1 MRPALRNVLDAPDL
15 HLSLVEA
22 GGPGALERGIDW
34 VHGSDLL
41 DPTPFLA
48 DGQVVL
54 TTGTQFADAS
64 EPDYSDYVQRL
75 VRRGV
80 RGLGFGT
87 EVIRAGT
94 PAELVA
100 ACRASAL
107 PLFEVPYRTPFIA
120 VVRAVA
126 DLLDRDAHE
135 RDDWARQAQRAL
147 SLAALRPHP
156 IDAVLSEL
164 HRQLGHPV
172 LLVGADA
179 SVRESQAAPAPAPAA
194 ASTRSGAPVAT
205 AGARQAGARE
215 TSARGDLAHRIV
227 ARDAVGREAARLL
240 DRGQR
245 ASSSIAVGAAGTTGT
260 TGATGGEHAT
270 LQTIGRAGELLG
282 VLAFTSPTSASLDR
296 AAQSVITGVVALLG
310 LALEHDRS
318 RARDGVALR
327 AALLDEAL
335 RGAPETAAR
344 LARDTG
350 NPFPADP
357 LVIARVRQA
366 ASETEVLLRDTTSAS
381 ANGLVFASR
390 TADGL
395 LLCGSPARVTALA
408 ERARSRAAAVGLSRP
423 VALSSLAEA
432 AEHAQL
438 ACARAGSGR
447 LVRFDDLV
455 QNGMRSALDADR
467 LRAVA
472 EALIGPVREHDARFR
487 SGLLEAS
494 RVWLEHN
501 GQWERAAA
509 ELGMHRHTLK
519 ARIRQVEQLTSTSLD
534 SFAARAELWLALTSS
549 EAAPESGTGTGTG
562 TATR

>member
-1 MRPALRNVLDAPDL
+1 MRPALRNMLDAPDL
-15 HLSLVEA
+15 HLTLVEA
-22 GGPGALERGIDW
+22 GDPGALDRGIDW

-64 EPDYSDYVQRL
+64 APDYSDYVQRL

-94 PAELVA
+94 PAELVT
-100 ACRASAL
+100 ACRASSL

-147 SLAALRPHP
+147 SLAALRPQP
-156 IDAVLSEL
+156 IEAVLGEL

-172 LLVGADA
+172 FLIGADA
-179 SVRESQAAPAPAPAA
+179 SVRGSQAASAP
-194 ASTRSGAPVAT
+194 
-205 AGARQAGARE
+205 
-215 TSARGDLAHRIV
+215 
-227 ARDAVGREAARLL
+227 ARDAVGAEAARLL

-245 ASSSIAVGAAGTTGT
+245 ASSSIAIAIGAPSAASAAGAAG
-260 TGATGGEHAT
+260 AAAGEHAT

-282 VLAFTSPTSASLDR
+282 VLAVTSPTSASLDR

-318 RARDGVALR
+318 RARDGISLR

-350 NPFPADP
+350 NPFPAEP
-357 LVIARVRQA
+357 LVVARVRQA

-381 ANGLVFASR
+381 ADGLVFASR

-395 LLCGSPARVTALA
+395 ILCGSPARIAALA

-423 VALSSLAEA
+423 VTLPALAEA

-438 ACARAGSGR
+438 AGARAGSGQ

-455 QNGMRSALDADR
+455 QNGMRSALDAER

-472 EALIGPVREHDARFR
+472 EALIGPVREHDARFQT
-487 SGLLEAS
+487 GLLEAS

-501 GQWERAAA
+501 GQWEKAAA

-534 SFAARAELWLALTSS
+534 SFAARAELWLALTSAEVS
-549 EAAPESGTGTGTG
+549 
-562 TATR
+562 

>member
-15 HLSLVEA
+15 HLTLVEA
-22 GGPGALERGIDW
+22 GAPGALDRGIDW

-48 DGQVVL
+48 EGQVVL
-54 TTGTQFADAS
+54 TTGTQFADAAG
-64 EPDYSDYVQRL
+64 PDYSDYVQRL
-75 VRRGV
+75 ARRGV

-156 IDAVLSEL
+156 IEAVLSEL

-172 LLVGADA
+172 LLIGADA
-179 SVRESQAAPAPAPAA
+179 SVRESQAAPAAAPTAA
-194 ASTRSGAPVAT
+194 APEPA
-205 AGARQAGARE
+205 AGARDSVGA
-215 TSARGDLAHRIV
+215 
-227 ARDAVGREAARLL
+227 EAARLL

-245 ASSSIAVGAAGTTGT
+245 ASSSLSLGEPGAA
-260 TGATGGEHAT
+260 AGEHAT

-282 VLAFTSPTSASLDR
+282 VLAVTSPTSASLDR

-318 RARDGVALR
+318 RARDGIALR

-335 RGAPETAAR
+335 RGSPVTAAR

-350 NPFPADP
+350 NPFPDEP
-357 LVIARVRQA
+357 LVVARLRQA

-381 ANGLVFASR
+381 TDGLVFASR
-390 TADGL
+390 TTDGVI
-395 LLCGSPARVTALA
+395 LCGSPTRIAALA
-408 ERARSRAAAVGLSRP
+408 ERARSRAAAVGLSNP
-423 VALSSLAEA
+423 VALPALAEA

-438 ACARAGSGR
+438 ACARAGAGQ

-472 EALIGPVREHDARFR
+472 EALIGPVREHDARFQT
-487 SGLLEAS
+487 GLVEAS
-494 RVWLEHN
+494 RVWLECN
-501 GQWERAAA
+501 GQWEKAAA

-534 SFAARAELWLALTSS
+534 SFAARAELWLALTSA
-549 EAAPESGTGTGTG
+549 EAS
-562 TATR
+562 

>member
-15 HLSLVEA
+15 HLTLVEA
-22 GGPGALERGIDW
+22 GAPGALDRGIDW

-48 DGQVVL
+48 EGQVVL
-54 TTGTQFADAS
+54 TTGTQFVDAAG
-64 EPDYSDYVQRL
+64 PDYSDYVQRL
-75 VRRGV
+75 ARRGV
-80 RGLGFGT
+80 RGVGFGT

-147 SLAALRPHP
+147 SLAALRPNP
-156 IDAVLSEL
+156 IEAVLSEL

-172 LLVGADA
+172 LLIGADA
-179 SVRESQAAPAPAPAA
+179 SVRESQAAPAAAPTAAAPEPAA
-194 ASTRSGAPVAT
+194 G
-205 AGARQAGARE
+205 
-215 TSARGDLAHRIV
+215 
-227 ARDAVGREAARLL
+227 ARDAVGAEAARLL

-245 ASSSIAVGAAGTTGT
+245 ASSSLSLGEPGAA
-260 TGATGGEHAT
+260 AGEHAT

-282 VLAFTSPTSASLDR
+282 VLAVTSPTSASLDR

-318 RARDGVALR
+318 RARDGIALR

-335 RGAPETAAR
+335 RGSPETAAR

-350 NPFPADP
+350 NPFPDEP
-357 LVIARVRQA
+357 LVVARLRQA

-381 ANGLVFASR
+381 TDGLVFASR
-390 TADGL
+390 TTDGVI
-395 LLCGSPARVTALA
+395 LCGSPTRIAALA
-408 ERARSRAAAVGLSRP
+408 ERARSRAAAVGLSNP
-423 VALSSLAEA
+423 VALPALAEA

-438 ACARAGSGR
+438 ACARAGAGQ

-472 EALIGPVREHDARFR
+472 EALIGPVREHDARFQT
-487 SGLLEAS
+487 GLVEAS
-494 RVWLEHN
+494 RVWLECN
-501 GQWERAAA
+501 GQWEKAAA

-534 SFAARAELWLALTSS
+534 SFAARAELWLALTSVD
-549 EAAPESGTGTGTG
+549 GT
-562 TATR
+562 

>member
-15 HLSLVEA
+15 HLTLVEA

-54 TTGTQFADAS
+54 TTGTQFVDAS

-100 ACRASAL
+100 ACRAAAL

-156 IDAVLSEL
+156 IEAVLAEL

-172 LLVGADA
+172 FLVGADA
-179 SVRESQAAPAPAPAA
+179 SVRESQAAPAAAPTA
-194 ASTRSGAPVAT
+194 VAT
-205 AGARQAGARE
+205 AGARDAGARE
-215 TSARGDLAHRIV
+215 TRARGDVTRGMV
-227 ARDAVGREAARLL
+227 ARDVVGSEAARLL

-245 ASSSIAVGAAGTTGT
+245 ASSSIAVGPAGGTGT
-260 TGATGGEHAT
+260 AGAAAGEHAT

-282 VLAFTSPTSASLDR
+282 VLAVSSPTSASLDR

-318 RARDGVALR
+318 RARDGIALR
-327 AALLDEAL
+327 AALLEEAL

-344 LARDTG
+344 LARDTE
-350 NPFPADP
+350 NPFPDEP
-357 LVIARVRQA
+357 LLIARLRQA

-381 ANGLVFASR
+381 TDGLVFASR

-395 LLCGSPARVTALA
+395 ILCGSPARVTALA
-408 ERARSRAAAVGLSRP
+408 ERARSRAAAVGLSQP
-423 VALSSLAEA
+423 VALPALAEA
-432 AEHAQL
+432 DEHAQL
-438 ACARAGSGR
+438 ACARAGAGQ

-472 EALIGPVREHDARFR
+472 EALIGPVREHDTRFQT
-487 SGLLEAS
+487 GLIEAS
-494 RVWLEHN
+494 RVWLENN
-501 GQWERAAA
+501 GHWEKAAA

-549 EAAPESGTGTGTG
+549 EAVTQAGTDAG
-562 TATR
+562 ASASAS

>member
-15 HLSLVEA
+15 HLTLVEA
-22 GGPGALERGIDW
+22 GGPGALDRGIDW

-48 DGQVVL
+48 EGQVVL
-54 TTGTQFADAS
+54 TTGTQFVDAS

-100 ACRASAL
+100 ACRAAAL

-147 SLAALRPHP
+147 SLAALRPRP
-156 IDAVLSEL
+156 IEAVLGEL
-164 HRQLGHPV
+164 HRQLGHQV
-172 LLVGADA
+172 FLIGADA
-179 SVRESQAAPAPAPAA
+179 SVRESQAAPAA
-194 ASTRSGAPVAT
+194 VAT
-205 AGARQAGARE
+205 AGARDAGARE
-215 TSARGDLAHRIV
+215 TRARGDVTRGMV
-227 ARDAVGREAARLL
+227 ARDVVGSEAARLL

-245 ASSSIAVGAAGTTGT
+245 ASSSIAVGPAGGTGT
-260 TGATGGEHAT
+260 AGAAAGEHAT

-282 VLAFTSPTSASLDR
+282 VLAVSSPTSASLDR

-318 RARDGVALR
+318 RARDGIALR
-327 AALLDEAL
+327 AALLEEAL

-344 LARDTG
+344 LARDTE
-350 NPFPADP
+350 NPFPDEP
-357 LVIARVRQA
+357 LLIARLRQA

-381 ANGLVFASR
+381 TDGLVFASR

-395 LLCGSPARVTALA
+395 ILCGSPARVTALA
-408 ERARSRAAAVGLSRP
+408 ERARSRAAAVGLSQP
-423 VALSSLAEA
+423 VALPALAEG

-438 ACARAGSGR
+438 ACARAGAGQ

-472 EALIGPVREHDARFR
+472 EALIGPVREHDTRFQT
-487 SGLLEAS
+487 GLIEAS
-494 RVWLEHN
+494 RVWLENN
-501 GQWERAAA
+501 GHWEKAAA

-549 EAAPESGTGTGTG
+549 EAVTQAGTDAG
-562 TATR
+562 ASASAS

>member
-15 HLSLVEA
+15 HLTLVEA
-22 GGPGALERGIDW
+22 GGPGALDRGIDW

-48 DGQVVL
+48 EGQVVL

-100 ACRASAL
+100 ACRAAAL

-156 IDAVLSEL
+156 IEAVLAEL

-172 LLVGADA
+172 FLIGADA
-179 SVRESQAAPAPAPAA
+179 SVRESPAAPAA
-194 ASTRSGAPVAT
+194 APTAVAT
-205 AGARQAGARE
+205 AGARDAGARE
-215 TSARGDLAHRIV
+215 TRARGDVTRGMV
-227 ARDAVGREAARLL
+227 ARDVVGSEAARLL

-245 ASSSIAVGAAGTTGT
+245 ASSSIAVGPAGGTGT
-260 TGATGGEHAT
+260 AGAAAGEHAT

-282 VLAFTSPTSASLDR
+282 VLAVSSPTSASLDR

-318 RARDGVALR
+318 RARDGIALR
-327 AALLDEAL
+327 AALLEEAL

-344 LARDTG
+344 LARDTE
-350 NPFPADP
+350 NPFPDEP
-357 LVIARVRQA
+357 LLIARLRQA

-381 ANGLVFASR
+381 TDGLVFASR

-395 LLCGSPARVTALA
+395 ILCGSPARVTALA
-408 ERARSRAAAVGLSRP
+408 ERARSRAAAVGLSQP
-423 VALSSLAEA
+423 VALPALAEA

-438 ACARAGSGR
+438 ACARAGAGQ

-467 LRAVA
+467 VRAVA
-472 EALIGPVREHDARFR
+472 EALIGPVREHDTRFQT
-487 SGLLEAS
+487 GLIEAS
-494 RVWLEHN
+494 RVWLENN
-501 GQWERAAA
+501 GHWEKAAA

-549 EAAPESGTGTGTG
+549 EAVTQAGTDAG
-562 TATR
+562 ASASAS

>member
-15 HLSLVEA
+15 HLTLVEA
-22 GGPGALERGIDW
+22 GGPGALDRGIDW

-48 DGQVVL
+48 EGQVVL

-100 ACRASAL
+100 ACRAAAL

-156 IDAVLSEL
+156 IEAVLAEL

-172 LLVGADA
+172 FLIGADA
-179 SVRESQAAPAPAPAA
+179 SVRESQAAS
-194 ASTRSGAPVAT
+194 ASASA
-205 AGARQAGARE
+205 
-215 TSARGDLAHRIV
+215 SARDV
-227 ARDAVGREAARLL
+227 VGTEAARLL

-245 ASSSIAVGAAGTTGT
+245 ASSSIAVGAAG
-260 TGATGGEHAT
+260 GAGSAGPAVAAAGEHAT

-282 VLAFTSPTSASLDR
+282 VLAVTSPTSASLDR

-318 RARDGVALR
+318 RARDGVELR
-327 AALLDEAL
+327 AALLEEAL

-350 NPFPADP
+350 NPFPAEP
-357 LVIARVRQA
+357 LVVARLRQA

-381 ANGLVFASR
+381 ADGLVFASR

-395 LLCGSPARVTALA
+395 ILCGSPARIAVLA
-408 ERARSRAAAVGLSRP
+408 ERARSRAAAVGLSSP
-423 VALSSLAEA
+423 VALPALVEA

-438 ACARAGSGR
+438 ACARAGSGQ

-472 EALIGPVREHDARFR
+472 EALIGPVREHDARFQ

-501 GQWERAAA
+501 GQWEKAAA

-549 EAAPESGTGTGTG
+549 EAS
-562 TATR
+562 

>member
-15 HLSLVEA
+15 HLTLVEG

-48 DGQVVL
+48 EGQVVL

-64 EPDYSDYVQRL
+64 EPDFADYVQRL

-100 ACRASAL
+100 ACHASAL

-156 IDAVLSEL
+156 IEAVLAEL

-172 LLVGADA
+172 FLVGADA
-179 SVRESQAAPAPAPAA
+179 SVRESQAAS
-194 ASTRSGAPVAT
+194 ASA
-205 AGARQAGARE
+205 
-215 TSARGDLAHRIV
+215 SARDV
-227 ARDAVGREAARLL
+227 VGTEAARLL

-245 ASSSIAVGAAGTTGT
+245 ASSSIAVGAVGGAGS
-260 TGATGGEHAT
+260 AVAAAGEHAT

-282 VLAFTSPTSASLDR
+282 VLAVTSPTSASLDR

-318 RARDGVALR
+318 RARDGISLR

-350 NPFPADP
+350 NPFPEGP
-357 LVIARVRQA
+357 LAVARLRQA

-381 ANGLVFASR
+381 ADGLVFASR

-395 LLCGSPARVTALA
+395 ILCGSPARIAVLA
-408 ERARSRAAAVGLSRP
+408 ERARSRAAAVGLSSP
-423 VALSSLAEA
+423 VALPALAEA

-438 ACARAGSGR
+438 ACARAGSGQ

-472 EALIGPVREHDARFR
+472 EALIGPVREHDARFQ

-501 GQWERAAA
+501 GQWEKAAA

-534 SFAARAELWLALTSS
+534 SFAARAELWLALTAS
-549 EAAPESGTGTGTG
+549 EAS
-562 TATR
+562 

>member
-1 MRPALRNVLDAPDL
+1 MRPALRNVIDAPDL
-15 HLSLVEA
+15 QLTLVEP
-22 GGPGALERGIDW
+22 GGPGALDRGIEW

-48 DGQVVL
+48 EGQVVL
-54 TTGTQFADAS
+54 TTGTQFADAC
-64 EPDYSDYVQRL
+64 EPDFSDYVQRL

-100 ACRASAL
+100 ACRAAAL

-147 SLAALRPHP
+147 SLAALRPRP
-156 IDAVLSEL
+156 IEAVLGEL
-164 HRQLGHPV
+164 HRQLGHQV
-172 LLVGADA
+172 FLIGADA
-179 SVRESQAAPAPAPAA
+179 SVRESQAAPAA
-194 ASTRSGAPVAT
+194 VAT
-205 AGARQAGARE
+205 AGARDAGARE
-215 TSARGDLAHRIV
+215 TRARGEVTRGMV
-227 ARDAVGREAARLL
+227 ARDVVGSEAARLL

-245 ASSSIAVGAAGTTGT
+245 ASSSIAVGSAGS
-260 TGATGGEHAT
+260 ATGEHAT

-282 VLAFTSPTSASLDR
+282 VLAVTSPTNASLDR

-318 RARDGVALR
+318 RARDGIALR

-344 LARDTG
+344 LAHDTG
-350 NPFPADP
+350 NPFPDEP
-357 LVIARVRQA
+357 LLIARLRQA

-381 ANGLVFASR
+381 TDGLVFASR

-423 VALSSLAEA
+423 ITLPELPEA

-438 ACARAGSGR
+438 ACARAGAGQ

-472 EALIGPVREHDARFR
+472 EALIGPVREHDARFQT
-487 SGLLEAS
+487 GLIEAS
-494 RVWLEHN
+494 RVWLESN

-534 SFAARAELWLALTSS
+534 SFAARAELWLALTSA
-549 EAAPESGTGTGTG
+549 EAVTQAGTDAGTG
-562 TATR
+562 AR

>member
-15 HLSLVEA
+15 HLTLVEA
-22 GGPGALERGIDW
+22 GGPGALDRGIDW

-41 DPTPFLA
+41 NPTPFLA
-48 DGQVVL
+48 EGQVVL

-100 ACRASAL
+100 ACRAAAL

-156 IDAVLSEL
+156 IEAVLAEL

-172 LLVGADA
+172 FLIGADA
-179 SVRESQAAPAPAPAA
+179 SVRESQAAPAAAPTA
-194 ASTRSGAPVAT
+194 VAT
-205 AGARQAGARE
+205 AGARDAGARE
-215 TSARGDLAHRIV
+215 TRARGDVTRGMV
-227 ARDAVGREAARLL
+227 ARDVVGSEAARLL

-245 ASSSIAVGAAGTTGT
+245 ASSSIAVGPAGGTGT
-260 TGATGGEHAT
+260 AGAAAGEHAT

-282 VLAFTSPTSASLDR
+282 VLAVSSPTSASLDR

-318 RARDGVALR
+318 RARDGIALR
-327 AALLDEAL
+327 AALLEEAL

-344 LARDTG
+344 LARDTE
-350 NPFPADP
+350 NPFPDEP
-357 LVIARVRQA
+357 LLIARLRQA

-381 ANGLVFASR
+381 TDGLVFASR

-395 LLCGSPARVTALA
+395 ILCGSPARVTALA
-408 ERARSRAAAVGLSRP
+408 ERARSRAAAVGLSQP
-423 VALSSLAEA
+423 VALPALAEA

-438 ACARAGSGR
+438 ACARAGAGQ

-467 LRAVA
+467 VRAVA
-472 EALIGPVREHDARFR
+472 EALIGPVREHDTRFQT
-487 SGLLEAS
+487 GLIEAS
-494 RVWLEHN
+494 RVWLENN
-501 GQWERAAA
+501 GHWEKAAA

-549 EAAPESGTGTGTG
+549 EAVTQAGTDAG
-562 TATR
+562 ASASAS